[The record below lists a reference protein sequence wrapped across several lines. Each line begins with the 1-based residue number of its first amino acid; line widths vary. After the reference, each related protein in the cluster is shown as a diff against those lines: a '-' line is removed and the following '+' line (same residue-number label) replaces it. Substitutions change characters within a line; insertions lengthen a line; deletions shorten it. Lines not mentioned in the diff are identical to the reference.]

1 MGGLGNITLENSTLL
16 LGGPG
21 GIQPTLDWL
30 FVLPPGSEGE
40 RPRVGSPCFNRP
52 RWILTGSQLLL
63 PGRAGCKVQTVR
75 ERRNFLH
82 SDFLPRLRAYRVWA
96 LPVVPAGADS

>member
-1 MGGLGNITLENSTLL
+1 MGGLGTITLENSTLF

-40 RPRVGSPCFNRP
+40 RPRVGSPCSNRP
-52 RWILTGSQLLL
+52 RWILTGSSSCYL
-63 PGRAGCKVQTVR
+63 AGLGARFRQSEREGTFSIQISYHACVLTVSGLFR
-75 ERRNFLH
+75 
-82 SDFLPRLRAYRVWA
+82 
-96 LPVVPAGADS
+96 